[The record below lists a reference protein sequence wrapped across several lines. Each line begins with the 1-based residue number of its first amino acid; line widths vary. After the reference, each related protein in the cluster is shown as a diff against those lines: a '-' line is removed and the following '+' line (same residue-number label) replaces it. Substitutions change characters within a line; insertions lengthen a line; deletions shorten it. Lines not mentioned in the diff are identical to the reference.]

1 MTKDQAS
8 VKGSRDDLKPTLGL
22 FDATAI
28 GVGAIIG
35 GGIFVVTGIVAGLA
49 GPALVVSIAVAAG
62 IALLTAL
69 SFVELTSWLP
79 VEGSVYEFARR
90 LISPSAGFLSG
101 WMWVV
106 SNVFAG
112 AAVSLG
118 FAYYLVALFPGVE
131 PRLVAAALCMMFTA
145 INYVGARQSATL
157 NNMLVTGKVIILLVF
172 VIAGLSSVNQQ
183 NFSPFV
189 TSEVGVLYGA
199 YFIFFAYGGFARVA
213 VAAEEVRD
221 ARRVVPRAMMLAL
234 AISSILY
241 MLVGAVAVGLIGAGS
256 LGRSKSPLAEA
267 ISMVGSPALVYVVS
281 FGGMIAT
288 ASVLLTSVL
297 GVSRVMFA
305 MGRNMDLPSA
315 LSKLHPKHNT
325 PHVAVLI
332 AGAAMTV
339 LALSID
345 LTGVVAA
352 STFAQLFYY
361 GSANASALRLKAET
375 KRYPRVL
382 PAVGLGAC
390 VLLMVFTSPSAL
402 ALGVFCLIV
411 GVVYYMAK
419 KKGKSLRSDEGH
431 I

>member
-1 MTKDQAS
+1 MTKEKAS
-8 VKGSRDDLKPTLGL
+8 VNGSNDLKPTLGL

-49 GPALVVSIAVAAG
+49 GPALVVSIAVAAA

-79 VEGSVYEFARR
+79 AEGSVYEFARR

-106 SNVFAG
+106 SNIFAG

-118 FAYYLVALFPGVE
+118 FAYYLAALLPGVE
-131 PRLVAAALCMMFTA
+131 PRLVAATLCVMFTA
-145 INYVGARQSATL
+145 INYVGTRQSATL
-157 NNMLVTGKVIILLVF
+157 NNVLVTGKVAILLIF
-172 VIAGLSSVNQQ
+172 AIAGLPHVNQQ

-221 ARRVVPRAMMLAL
+221 ARRIVPRAMMLAL
-234 AISSILY
+234 AVSSILY
-241 MLVGAVAVGLIGAGS
+241 MVVGVVAVGLIGAAD
-256 LGRSKSPLAEA
+256 LGGSKSPLSEA
-267 ISMVGSPALVYVVS
+267 ISVLGSPALVYLIS

-288 ASVLLTSVL
+288 ASVSLTSVL

-305 MGRNMDLPSA
+305 MGRNSDLPSA
-315 LSKLHPKHNT
+315 LSRVHPRHNT
-325 PHVAVLI
+325 PHLAVLV
-332 AGAAMTV
+332 AGAAMTI
-339 LALSID
+339 LALSLD
-345 LTGVVAA
+345 LTGVVAV
-352 STFAQLFYY
+352 STFAMLFYY
-361 GSANASALRLKAET
+361 GSANASALRLKAEMR
-375 KRYPRVL
+375 KYPRFL
-382 PAVGLGAC
+382 PAVGLGSCA
-390 VLLMVFTSPSAL
+390 LLMVFAGPSSLGIGAL
-402 ALGVFCLIV
+402 CLIV

-419 KKGKSLRSDEGH
+419 KKRRDHRSGEDRT
-431 I
+431 

>member
-1 MTKDQAS
+1 M
-8 VKGSRDDLKPTLGL
+8 KGSRNDLKPILGL

-79 VEGSVYEFARR
+79 AEGSVYEFARR

-106 SNVFAG
+106 SNIFAG

-118 FAYYLVALFPGVE
+118 FAYYLVALLPGVE
-131 PRLVAAALCMMFTA
+131 PRLVAAALCIMFTA
-145 INYVGARQSATL
+145 TNYVGTRQSAML

-172 VIAGLSSVNQQ
+172 VIAGLSHVNQQ

-221 ARRVVPRAMMLAL
+221 ARRVVPRAMLLAL
-234 AISSILY
+234 AISSVLY

-256 LGRSKSPLAEA
+256 LGSSKSPLSEA
-267 ISMVGSPALVYVVS
+267 ISMVGSPVLVYLVS

-305 MGRNMDLPSA
+305 MGRNKDLPSA
-315 LSKLHPKHNT
+315 LSRVHPRHNT
-325 PHVAVLI
+325 PYLAVLI

-339 LALSID
+339 LALSLD
-345 LTGVVAA
+345 LTGVVAV

-361 GSANASALRLKAET
+361 GSANASALRLKVET
-375 KRYPRVL
+375 RKYPRFL
-382 PAVGLGAC
+382 PAAGLGAC
-390 VLLMVFTSPSAL
+390 VLLMAFTSRSAL
-402 ALGVFCLIV
+402 GIGVLCLVV
-411 GVVYYMAK
+411 GVLYYMAK
-419 KKGKSLRSDEGH
+419 KKRRGLRGDEGH

>member
-1 MTKDQAS
+1 
-8 VKGSRDDLKPTLGL
+8 
-22 FDATAI
+22 
-28 GVGAIIG
+28 
-35 GGIFVVTGIVAGLA
+35 
-49 GPALVVSIAVAAG
+49 
-62 IALLTAL
+62 
-69 SFVELTSWLP
+69 
-79 VEGSVYEFARR
+79 
-90 LISPSAGFLSG
+90 
-101 WMWVV
+101 
-106 SNVFAG
+106 
-112 AAVSLG
+112 
-118 FAYYLVALFPGVE
+118 
-131 PRLVAAALCMMFTA
+131 
-145 INYVGARQSATL
+145 
-157 NNMLVTGKVIILLVF
+157 
-172 VIAGLSSVNQQ
+172 
-183 NFSPFV
+183 
-189 TSEVGVLYGA
+189 
-199 YFIFFAYGGFARVA
+199 
-213 VAAEEVRD
+213 
-221 ARRVVPRAMMLAL
+221 
-234 AISSILY
+234 
-241 MLVGAVAVGLIGAGS
+241 
-256 LGRSKSPLAEA
+256 
-267 ISMVGSPALVYVVS
+267 MVGSPALVYVVS

-411 GVVYYMAK
+411 GAVYYMAK
-419 KKGKSLRSDEGH
+419 KKRESLRSDEGH